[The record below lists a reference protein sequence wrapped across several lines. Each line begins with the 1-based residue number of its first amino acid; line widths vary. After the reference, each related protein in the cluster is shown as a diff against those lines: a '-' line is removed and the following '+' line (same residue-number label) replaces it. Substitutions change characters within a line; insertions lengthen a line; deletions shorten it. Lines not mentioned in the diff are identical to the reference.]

1 MCDYSLEAYRSRPA
15 RVGEQ
20 YVTHRFPSH
29 GVGFIAAGDPETA
42 VCMACDTKLRLE
54 NVPEPVRTRLG
65 VSADELVTFVRLE
78 GGPFHDGV
86 RFANGAE
93 IALQYL
99 GFGVKGSLVEEPV
112 ATTVDREFLT
122 ISHT

>member
-20 YVTHRFPSH
+20 YVTQRFPSH

-54 NVPEPVRTRLG
+54 NVPEHVRAELG
-65 VSADELVTFVRLE
+65 VSADELVEFVRIDE
-78 GGPFHDGV
+78 GQFHDGV
-86 RFANGAE
+86 RFKNGAV
-93 IALQYL
+93 ITLQRL
-99 GFGVKGSLVEEPV
+99 GPYVQGSIVEEALPARPRHETV
-112 ATTVDREFLT
+112 AAAL
-122 ISHT
+122 

>member
-29 GVGFIAAGDPETA
+29 GVGFIAAGDTDTA
-42 VCMACDTKLRLE
+42 VCMACDMKLHLE
-54 NVPEPVRTRLG
+54 DIPHDVRARWG
-65 VSADELVTFVRLE
+65 VSADETVTFVRLDE
-78 GGPFHDGV
+78 GQFHDGV

-93 IALQYL
+93 IALHRL
-99 GFGVKGSLVEEPV
+99 GAGVKGSLIEERLSPS
-112 ATTVDREFLT
+112 AERELERV
-122 ISHT
+122 SL